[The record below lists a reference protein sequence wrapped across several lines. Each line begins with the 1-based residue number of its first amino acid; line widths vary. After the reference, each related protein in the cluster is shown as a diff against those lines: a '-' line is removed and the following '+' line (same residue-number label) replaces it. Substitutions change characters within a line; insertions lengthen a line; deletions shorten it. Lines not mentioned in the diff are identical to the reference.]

1 MRSFTRD
8 AIATSVQKK
17 VFQSVHGGKP
27 VNSFEPWNEPKRQIT
42 PEGQLFVNDLCY
54 GTMFPQSYFD
64 IRYPNE
70 NTQERRPT
78 LIYFHGGG
86 FLFGDKSGGDPLA
99 VGKNGV
105 SAMLAE
111 ICTHGYNI
119 VSANYAFATKYRFPV
134 QISQVNQLLMHLQEH
149 SEYGLDMDRVVIMGS
164 SAGADL
170 TAIYGL
176 AVADHD
182 YAMALGITPC
192 IRMDQVKALVID
204 EFILNGAHMDK
215 GLQILSSGWIGER
228 DLVNSKKAKLAN
240 IMNHIDVKFPPAF
253 LIASN
258 VEPAFALDA
267 QELFRVLQDRNLTAQ
282 LYYRTQEE
290 SEPLAHGFLA
300 NLGSCQYSAECFEA
314 MMRFLQFELQH

>member
-1 MRSFTRD
+1 MRSFIRD
-8 AIATSVQKK
+8 AFATSVQKK
-17 VFQSVHGGKP
+17 VFQSVHRGKP
-27 VNSFEPWNEPKRQIT
+27 VNSFEPWNEPRRQIT
-42 PEGQLFVNDLCY
+42 PEGQLFANDLCY
-54 GTMFPQSYFD
+54 GTTFPQSYFD

-119 VSANYAFATKYRFPV
+119 VSANYAFATKYRFPA
-134 QISQVNQLLMHLQEH
+134 QIHQVNQLLMHLQEH
-149 SEYGLDMDRVVIMGS
+149 PEYGLDMNRIVIMGS

-176 AVADHD
+176 AVADPD
-182 YAMALGITPC
+182 YAMALGVTPC
-192 IRMDQVKALVID
+192 IRMDQLKALVLD
-204 EFILNGAHMDK
+204 EIILNGAHMDK
-215 GLQILSSGWIGER
+215 GLKILTSSWIGER
-228 DLVNSKKAKLAN
+228 DLINSNKAKLAN
-240 IMNHIDVKFPPAF
+240 IMNHVNVQFPPAF

-267 QELFRVLQDRNLTAQ
+267 QELFEALQERDLTAQ

-290 SEPLAHGFLA
+290 SEHLAYGFMA
-300 NLGSCQYSAECFEA
+300 NLGDNQYSRECYEQVIY
-314 MMRFLQFELQH
+314 FLESCT

>member
-1 MRSFTRD
+1 MRSIIRD
-8 AIATSVQKK
+8 AIAASVQKK

-27 VNSFEPWNEPKRQIT
+27 INSFEPWNEPRRQMT

-54 GTMFPQSYFD
+54 GTTYPQSYFD
-64 IRYPNE
+64 IRYSGGSAD
-70 NTQERRPT
+70 TVCPT

-111 ICTHGYNI
+111 ICAQGYHV

-134 QISQVNQLLMHLQEH
+134 QLHQVNQLLMHLQEH
-149 SEYGLDMDRVVIMGS
+149 PEYGLDMSRIVIMGS

-176 AVADHD
+176 AVANPD
-182 YAMALGITPC
+182 YAKALGIDPC
-192 IRMDQVKALVID
+192 IGMEQLKALVID

-215 GLQILSSGWIGER
+215 GLRILSSGWIGER
-228 DLVNSKKAKLAN
+228 DLVNGSKAKLAN
-240 IMNHIDVKFPPAF
+240 VIGHLRDQYPPAF

-258 VEPAFALDA
+258 VEPAFAQDA
-267 QELFRVLQDRNLTAQ
+267 QELSQALQKKNLPSQ

-290 SEPLAHGFLA
+290 SEALAHGFLA
-300 NLGSCQYSAECFEA
+300 NLGDCPYSRECFAAVMEFISA
-314 MMRFLQFELQH
+314 RTRT